1 MEMAILC
8 VDDEQIILESLQMQL
23 ENNFGDRFNYEFAES
38 PEEALTIADTLYADG
53 TKVLVIVSDWLM
65 PGMRG
70 DELLVKMHER
80 YPAMVKIM
88 LTGQADEKAVEN
100 AVTHANLHR
109 CLQKPWNVE
118 ALVEAITSGMKL
130 IESRN

>member
-1 MEMAILC
+1 MEMVILC

-23 ENNFGDRFNYEFAES
+23 ENNFGDRFDYEFAES
-38 PEEALTIADTLYADG
+38 PEDALTIADTLYADG

-80 YPAMVKIM
+80 YPAMVKIL
-88 LTGQADEKAVEN
+88 LTGQADETAVEN
-100 AVTHANLHR
+100 AVAHANLHR

-118 ALVEAITSGMKL
+118 SLVEAITSGMKL